1 MSAGRAVLLVT
12 GATAGILAIVFV
24 LVGPRQ
30 ADHIATLV
38 SALVAV
44 AGLGVAVAAAVPAI
58 PGRRSVR
65 VTDTGAATA
74 KGSGSAVSGAAVSI
88 TNGTETIEVSHSG
101 TADAS
106 DDGEA
111 TSGIRQF

>member
-1 MSAGRAVLLVT
+1 MVCALAT
-12 GATAGILAIVFV
+12 GFA

-44 AGLGVAVAAAVPAI
+44 AGLGIAVWAVVSTV
-58 PGRRSVR
+58 PGRRSVQ
-65 VTDTGAATA
+65 VSDTGGARARGA
-74 KGSGSAVSGAAVSI
+74 GSAVSGAVISI
-88 TNGTETIEVSHSG
+88 RNSAETIEVRNSG
-101 TADAS
+101 AVDAA

-111 TSGIRQF
+111 TSGVRQF